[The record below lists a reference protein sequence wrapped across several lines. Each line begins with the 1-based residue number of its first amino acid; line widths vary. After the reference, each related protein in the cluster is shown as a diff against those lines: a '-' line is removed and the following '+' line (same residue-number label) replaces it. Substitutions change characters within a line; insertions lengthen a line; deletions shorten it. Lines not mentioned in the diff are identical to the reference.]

1 MERLK
6 YEDTMAVILKKD
18 LEIRENL
25 RNFEESE
32 VRNKQTRM
40 EIDDLQ
46 LAI

>member
-6 YEDTMAVILKKD
+6 YEDTMAVIARKD